1 MRRLCGNEICR
12 ERVCRCNLV
21 QILIQLRQ
29 LQCRQYSIYIYICNH
44 TRLFLPA
51 GPNCDVNMTTKYDAI
66 TCPQDFCRPP
76 SVCVPLIRGGF
87 RCDGCPDDGNYDEFC
102 RLKTRSFRRGSYMT
116 FPSLKTRNRFTIRL
130 RSVLK
135 SYTCVLFSCC
145 SVGDTKCNVGVCQL

>member
-12 ERVCRCNLV
+12 ETIRRCNLV
-21 QILIQLRQ
+21 QISHMAHSCNVDSIV
-29 LQCRQYSIYIYICNH
+29 IYIYISVITH
-44 TRLFLPA
+44 VFFPPA

-102 RLKTRSFRRGSYMT
+102 RLKTRSFKRGSYMT

-135 SYTCVLFSCC
+135 SNTFVFLLQCWQY
-145 SVGDTKCNVGVCQL
+145 QM